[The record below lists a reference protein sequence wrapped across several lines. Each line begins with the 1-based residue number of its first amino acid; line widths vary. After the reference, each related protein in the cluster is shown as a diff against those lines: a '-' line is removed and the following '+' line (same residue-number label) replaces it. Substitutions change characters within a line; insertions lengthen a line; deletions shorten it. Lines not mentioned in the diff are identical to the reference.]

1 MVCCSCISW
10 LIVLFI
16 IYKVVDRLLRRL
28 RIGDY
33 GNRFI
38 LVTGCDSGFGNLI
51 TKRLDGLGCHI
62 FAGCLTEKGEDDL
75 RKSCSDRVQPF
86 HLDVTKSEDVQKAL
100 EFVRA
105 KLPSG
110 KGTEWQACSDSARR
124 NRLRIWMPLVN
135 LIKKWLLMA
144 LGKQLSHT
152 T

>member
-124 NRLRIWMPLVN
+124 NRLRIWMPLVT
-135 LIKKWLLMA
+135 LIKK
-144 LGKQLSHT
+144 
-152 T
+152 

>member
-33 GNRFI
+33 GNRFV
-38 LVTGCDSGFGNLI
+38 LVTGCDSGFGNLV
-51 TKRLDGLGCHI
+51 TKRLDGLGCHV
-62 FAGCLTEKGEDDL
+62 FAGCFTEKGEDDL
-75 RKSCSDRVQPF
+75 RKSCSDRVHPF

-100 EFVRA
+100 EFVKS

-110 KGTEWQACSDSARR
+110 KGLQQQS
-124 NRLRIWMPLVN
+124 
-135 LIKKWLLMA
+135 
-144 LGKQLSHT
+144 G
-152 T
+152 